1 MLICLKHFAGSVPS
15 ISLPCDWTNS
25 TGKLTP
31 FILGDTLSVTVSTE
45 SDCRDQCVSQ
55 TSFICAAVNYKPD
68 GSNNCEL
75 LTENDK
81 TATEERTIIDGWS
94 YFVRPLCAGWF

>member
-81 TATEERTIIDGWS
+81 TATEETAIDGWS